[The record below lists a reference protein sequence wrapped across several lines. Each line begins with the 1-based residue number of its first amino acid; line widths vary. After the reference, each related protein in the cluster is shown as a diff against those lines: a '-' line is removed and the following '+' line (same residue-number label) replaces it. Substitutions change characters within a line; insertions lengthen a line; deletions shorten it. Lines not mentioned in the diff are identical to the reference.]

1 MQKIKTVL
9 ELPVVQASDVAKIV
23 LDITSINSAIK
34 KILIDEIRQECADL
48 CKKGNCTSVLRAGSK
63 CFEDVKSFNWNM
75 VFNELLKRAPNVADI
90 LAAIALPKP
99 LKTAEVAQDC
109 MPPFCLSWCI
119 LMNTMVYTIEL
130 SIAQKVITCILGVGG
145 CNKEVYVDIYVIT
158 Y

>member
-34 KILIDEIRQECADL
+34 KILDEIHQECADL

-90 LAAIALPKP
+90 LAAIAFPKA
-99 LKTAEVAQDC
+99 LKTVEVAQNC

-119 LMNTMVYTIEL
+119 LMNIRNTEL
-130 SIAQKVITCILGVGG
+130 SIVQKVITCILGVGA
-145 CNKEVYVDIYVIT
+145 CNKKVHIDIYV
-158 Y
+158 

>member
-34 KILIDEIRQECADL
+34 KILIDEICQECADL

-75 VFNELLKRAPNVADI
+75 VFNELLKRAPSVADI
-90 LAAIALPKP
+90 LTAIAFPKA
-99 LKTAEVAQDC
+99 LKTAEVAQNC

-119 LMNTMVYTIEL
+119 LMNIRNTEL
-130 SIAQKVITCILGVGG
+130 SIVQKVITCILGVGG
-145 CNKEVYVDIYVIT
+145 CNKKVYIDIYVIT